1 MRPAALCRLARRDT
15 EACSQRRLARLKMD
29 TARLHPWTGTERAA
43 IGKTSRKLG
52 LLLAATTIC
61 GSGHLTAQVSLS
73 VIVGL
78 AQRNSTAVRLAQAD
92 ERKAEASLAESKDV
106 VIPSL
111 NFGTG
116 IPAFPEEGFT
126 GSPPSIWSATVQ
138 SLAFSIPQKH
148 YIDAARSGLHAASER
163 LKDAQEQVAL
173 EASIAYIELDTVT
186 EELDTAHQ
194 REGFA
199 ARLVEIDQQRTD
211 AGVDPLSELLEAR
224 LTAANV
230 RLKRIH
236 LESRAAVVEQQ
247 LSALTGLPIGSITPQ
262 HSSIPEIPK
271 VNGDVTP
278 KPLAGLESAH
288 QEALSKQ
295 RMAKGDQDFNLFPQL
310 SFFLQYNRNTT
321 ILNDVNSFFARPL
334 PANNFVSGFNIQI
347 PVFDMGHRDKARES
361 AADALRA
368 TVEAEQAQRQNDLQ
382 IAELTGS
389 LREFD
394 TLAEI
399 ASLKQQIAAEQ
410 LKTVLAQLELGN
422 GTGSGPGSTP
432 QATPKAEELAR
443 IDAAAKAEDALDA
456 GFELAK
462 ARLGLLRALGHMGD
476 WLHEVTGK

>member
-1 MRPAALCRLARRDT
+1 MKQLRIRNTSRRLKLMVLAVAALSAG
-15 EACSQRRLARLKMD
+15 SRRL
-29 TARLHPWTGTERAA
+29 G
-43 IGKTSRKLG
+43 
-52 LLLAATTIC
+52 
-61 GSGHLTAQVSLS
+61 AQVSLGT
-73 VIVGL
+73 VVDL
-78 AQRNSTAVRLAQAD
+78 AERNSTTVRLAEAD
-92 ERKAEASLAESKDV
+92 VRKAEASLSVSRDV

-126 GSPPSIWSATVQ
+126 GSPPSIYSTTVQ

-148 YIDAARSGLHAASER
+148 YIDAARTGLRAASAK

-173 EASIAYIELDTVT
+173 DASTAYLELDTVT
-186 EELDTAHQ
+186 QELQTSRQLDQ
-194 REGFA
+194 FA
-199 ARLVEIDQQRTD
+199 SRLVEIEQQRVD
-211 AGVDPLSELLEAR
+211 AGVDPLRELLEAR

-236 LESRAAVVEQQ
+236 LEARAGVVSQQ
-247 LSALTGLPIGSITPQ
+247 LAGLTGLPLGSVSPE
-262 HSSIPEIPK
+262 HASIPEIPEVK
-271 VNGDVTP
+271 GDRVSQP
-278 KPLAGLESAH
+278 VAGVESARL
-288 QEALSKQ
+288 EAISKQ
-295 RMAKGDQDFNLFPQL
+295 RIAKGDQDVNLFPQL

-321 ILNDVNSFFARPL
+321 ILNNVNSFFVRPL
-334 PANNFVSGFNIQI
+334 PANNVVSGFNIQI
-347 PVFDMGHRDKARES
+347 PVFDMGHRAKARES

-368 TVEAEQAQRQNDLQ
+368 RIEAEEAQRQNEVQ

-389 LREFD
+389 LRELD

-399 ASLKQQIAAEQ
+399 ANLKEQIAAEE
-410 LKTVLAQLELGN
+410 LKTVLSQLERGN

-432 QATPKAEELAR
+432 QLSPKAEQLAR
-443 IDAAAKAEDALDA
+443 IDVGAKTEDELEA